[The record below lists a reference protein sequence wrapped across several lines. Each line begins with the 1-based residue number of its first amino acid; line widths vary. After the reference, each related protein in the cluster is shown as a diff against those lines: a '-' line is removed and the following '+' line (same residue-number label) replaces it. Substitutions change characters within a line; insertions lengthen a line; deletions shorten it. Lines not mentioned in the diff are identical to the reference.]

1 MLLLIRPLSLS
12 LAAGIALLTATL
24 CCADETFPVVH
35 NEPITVR
42 ILGGKDGQP
51 LAHLHL
57 VLLAGYDQGDL
68 HGQLYRAELLT
79 DAHGQVHLPKQLAN
93 LPWLQVWV
101 AKKQL
106 CQANPRGESFSV
118 ELIRRDGVSA
128 PNLCGTATVED
139 APGVF
144 TVFVKSK
151 EQNAPAV
158 TLVARAKAPVA
169 DATAQ
174 PAAVASAQKPVEAVT
189 RPPAAQIPAVSVAAT
204 LQQKSAPAQADKV
217 LKPTEPA
224 LKPAVAE
231 TRSLAAQIPAAPVA
245 ATLQEKPAPAPVL
258 KPTEPAQPVAAVPAA
273 VPTLA
278 PAAVPSPAH
287 AANAAKDSHSGR
299 ANVTAYRLAR
309 RVAMR
314 PVSHRARPVLASCE
328 VRKPREKSAP
338 PVASSTRSEDKP
350 ATVLDAT
357 HKSKPAAGVRLEAAT
372 PSEPKAPLKKE

>member
-1 MLLLIRPLSLS
+1 MIRPLALS
-12 LAAGIALLTATL
+12 LAAGMALLTATL

-151 EQNAPAV
+151 EKNAPAV
-158 TLVARAKAPVA
+158 TLVAKAEANALAPVA
-169 DATAQ
+169 VAIAL
-174 PAAVASAQKPVEAVT
+174 PAAVATAPAEKVLKPAESARKPAEAET
-189 RPPAAQIPAVSVAAT
+189 RPPAAQIPA
-204 LQQKSAPAQADKV
+204 
-217 LKPTEPA
+217 
-224 LKPAVAE
+224 
-231 TRSLAAQIPAAPVA
+231 APVV
-245 ATLQEKPAPAPVL
+245 ATLQEKPAPAPAEKVL
-258 KPTEPAQPVAAVPAA
+258 KPTEPARPVAA
-273 VPTLA
+273 A
-278 PAAVPSPAH
+278 PAAVPSSAPAVVATSRQASDLAR
-287 AANAAKDSHSGR
+287 AA
-299 ANVTAYRLAR
+299 AYRRAR

-314 PVSHRARPVLASCE
+314 PVSHRATPVSHSARPVTHRAKPMLASCE
-328 VRKPREKSAP
+328 VRKPRAKAAP
-338 PVASSTRSEDKP
+338 PASSSPKSEDKP
-350 ATVLDAT
+350 PTALDTT

-372 PSEPKAPLKKE
+372 PSEPKVPLKKE